1 MHIQGG
7 RGERVSGPTEIEGV
21 MARMLGWMKVKKE
34 RAGRGY
40 LPKVVRYSV
49 ENKKIG
55 GRRPVRV
62 EG

>member
-21 MARMLGWMKVKKE
+21 MARMLGMDE

-40 LPKVVRYSV
+40 LPKVVRYDA

-55 GRRPVRV
+55 GRRPARV